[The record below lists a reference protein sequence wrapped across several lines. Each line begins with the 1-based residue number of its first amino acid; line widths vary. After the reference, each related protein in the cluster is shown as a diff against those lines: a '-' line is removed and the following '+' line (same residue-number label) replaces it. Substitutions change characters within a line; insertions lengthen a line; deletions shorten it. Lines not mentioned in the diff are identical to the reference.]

1 MPVNFQQA
9 LQQIREMGKQ
19 ATREQKRLEEK
30 RAEAEKLFVQFAG
43 ELDTLEQLVERAAAE
58 NPSLRCAAPLREFL
72 NQTFPTPAL
81 ERGYTLLAADGSQI
95 NPDRH
100 AMVEFGAI
108 NVGAIRMRPGQGQ
121 TPEELVQSQ
130 MMFQQDLFTASGNLL
145 TDDIVALKRDLA
157 ERQALAELARDGDA
171 ETARQEPARQE
182 TRRLVGDVKPP
193 PTVALTDG
201 PLELFREPKGMPEFT
216 EGLKK
221 YQEVLHQLADLE
233 VATAGYVDRP
243 RGDLLVRLLELVIL
257 ERRGQLSKAGQE
269 RPLQGVYDTYLM
281 RGMLKPGERSAVLG
295 IHSGSAQSFTGRLAL
310 HFFYLNVGRPG
321 HPYFSRV
328 EIPRWV
334 AENERLLNL
343 LHACLLAQ
351 AQHLGARPYP
361 YILHR
366 AHEIA
371 VISFDEKNQLENMI
385 VAELRRQG
393 VEVDERSN
401 KQIAK
406 DSRYG

>member
-9 LQQIREMGKQ
+9 LRQIREMGKQ
-19 ATREQKRLEEK
+19 ATQDQRRLDEK
-30 RAEAEKLFVQFAG
+30 RAEAEALFVQFA
-43 ELDTLEQLVERAAAE
+43 EQLDTLEQLVERAGAD
-58 NPSLRCAAPLREFL
+58 NPSLRCAAPLCEYL
-72 NQTFPTPAL
+72 NQSFPTPAL
-81 ERGYTLLAADGSQI
+81 ESGYTLLAADGSQI

-108 NVGAIRMRPGQGQ
+108 NVGAIRMLPGQGQ
-121 TPEELVQSQ
+121 APEELVQSQ
-130 MMFQQDLFTASGNLL
+130 MMFLQDLFTASGNLL
-145 TDDIVALKRDLA
+145 TDDLVALKRDLA
-157 ERQALAELARDGDA
+157 ERQVLAELARSQPG
-171 ETARQEPARQE
+171 PA
-182 TRRLVGDVKPP
+182 
-193 PTVALTDG
+193 VALTDG
-201 PLELFREPKGMPEFT
+201 PLELFREPKGMAEFT
-216 EGLKK
+216 EGLEK
-221 YQEVLHQLADLE
+221 YQEVLSQLADLD

-257 ERRGQLSKAGQE
+257 ERRGQLNKAGQE

-281 RGMLKPGERSAVLG
+281 RTLLKPGQRSAVLG
-295 IHSGSAQSFTGRLAL
+295 IHSGSAQSFKGRLAL
-310 HFFYLNVGRPG
+310 HFFFLNVGRPG

-334 AENERLLNL
+334 ADSERLLNL

-393 VEVDERSN
+393 VPVDDRSN

-406 DSRYG
+406 DSRYS

>member
-1 MPVNFQQA
+1 V
-9 LQQIREMGKQ
+9 G
-19 ATREQKRLEEK
+19 
-30 RAEAEKLFVQFAG
+30 G
-43 ELDTLEQLVERAAAE
+43 
-58 NPSLRCAAPLREFL
+58 NPS
-72 NQTFPTPAL
+72 PA
-81 ERGYTLLAADGSQI
+81 
-95 NPDRH
+95 
-100 AMVEFGAI
+100 
-108 NVGAIRMRPGQGQ
+108 
-121 TPEELVQSQ
+121 
-130 MMFQQDLFTASGNLL
+130 
-145 TDDIVALKRDLA
+145 
-157 ERQALAELARDGDA
+157 
-171 ETARQEPARQE
+171 
-182 TRRLVGDVKPP
+182 
-193 PTVALTDG
+193 VALTDG

-257 ERRGQLSKAGQE
+257 ERRGQLNKAGEE

-281 RGMLKPGERSAVLG
+281 RGLLKPGDRSAVLG

-351 AQHLGARPYP
+351 ARHLGARPYP

-371 VISFDEKNQLENMI
+371 VVSFDERNQLENMI
-385 VAELRRQG
+385 VAELRKQG
-393 VEVDERSN
+393 LAVDERSN

-406 DSRYG
+406 DTRYS